1 MRVTKPQPISVL
13 YCVRGGWVGWGG
25 REGGRLQ
32 TWLHLTETDH
42 HQGRKWPK
50 KKSGP
55 QKSENQHQV
64 SRTGSPGVASL
75 HVFFCFDHT
84 HTNHSSWS
92 ERWLTLPLWTGSLV
106 HQWNQLLFIYIELK
120 EKPADFRA
128 DRRYPSLILNWWLV
142 LGVDFPPWFTC
153 RHMNILHLSP
163 RYKNIFKA
171 TLKKT
176 PNFFPSI
183 LLLPAKDTNNCCVFL
198 E

>member
-13 YCVRGGWVGWGG
+13 YCVRGGWGG
-25 REGGRLQ
+25 GAKAAGCRPDFTSPRRITIRAGNDQ
-32 TWLHLTETDH
+32 
-42 HQGRKWPK
+42 K